1 LGTLFLII
9 EKCGGVLMLSRNL
22 RLVSC
27 GLFTAAALVAGSC
40 GKKKSS
46 DSGDDKN
53 QSAAQ
58 FSLSGQLAISS
69 SLNFAGASS
78 PDTIYA
84 IPANTIENIYS
95 FRKESL
101 KTINVGADGKFAASV
116 DANQGDVL
124 FVAFDS
130 KAANRMDGIR
140 GVLSVKDDSG
150 SLMRIPA
157 QDGKTAV
164 DLGTMTSDS
173 AGKEF
178 VSGKKTDDV
187 QSSFS
192 LDLAKMKELARTDD
206 SSRQLINVAANIRD
220 NGDFFFA
227 KPYMVFNG
235 KSSSIKNTFSQIT
248 DSKYNGYGL
257 YFVARWNGVKAEDFC
272 NGASAAHKLKLIP
285 PTNVKPAM
293 CNDNA
298 CNTKTDFIVLT
309 NESTGSLQSEGGNRS
324 SCYSPMQ
331 GNQPPA
337 DGGFYIAKETRDGF
351 EPPMGFNWG
360 GGGYNGAMPSGVWVL
375 QLDGSEVGRYDLK
388 SADPVNADGK
398 IVIYAPSIK
407 ATVDG
412 SNKVSK
418 VEIEWYLW
426 NAATG
431 AYDKVTDPSSFARNA
446 KEVGVEIADY
456 SGGCSSGKS
465 TFQQVANLSTFP
477 LSVDVSSFGA
487 AFPPTDGSTTSNS
500 GSVCESESIA
510 LSYSLNGVTY
520 RFDFRPYYNNL

>member
-1 LGTLFLII
+1 
-9 EKCGGVLMLSRNL
+9 MLSRNL

-69 SLNFAGASS
+69 ALNFAGASA

-95 FRKESL
+95 FSKENL
-101 KTINVGADGKFAASV
+101 KTISVGADGSFTASV
-116 DANQGDVL
+116 DANKGDML

-150 SLMRIPA
+150 SLLRIPA
-157 QDGKTAV
+157 QDGKAAV
-164 DLGTMTSDS
+164 DLGTMTNSS
-173 AGKEF
+173 GKEF

-206 SSRQLINVAANIRD
+206 SSRQLINVAANIRE

-235 KSSSIKNTFSQIT
+235 KSSSIKNTFSQAT

-257 YFVARWNGVKAEDFC
+257 YFVARWNGIKPEDFC
-272 NGASAAHKLKLIP
+272 SGGGAAHKLKLIP
-285 PTNVKPAM
+285 PTNVKPKL
-293 CNDNA
+293 CKNND
-298 CNTKTDFIVLT
+298 CTDFAEYTVLT
-309 NESTGSLQSEGGNRS
+309 NDNTGGLQSEGSNRS
-324 SCYSPMQ
+324 ACMSEAFA
-331 GNQPPA
+331 N
-337 DGGFYIAKETRDGF
+337 DGQFYIYKESRNGF
-351 EPPMGFNWG
+351 EPPFGFNWG
-360 GGGYNGAMPSGVWVL
+360 GGGYNGKMPEGVWVL
-375 QLDGSEVGRYDLK
+375 QLDGAEVGRYDLK
-388 SADPVNADGK
+388 SADPINSNEK
-398 IVIYAPSIK
+398 IVVYAPSIK

-412 SNKVSK
+412 SNKLTK
-418 VEIEWYLW
+418 VEIEWSLW
-426 NAATG
+426 NSATSS
-431 AYDKVTDPSSFARNA
+431 YDKVDDASSFARNV
-446 KEVGVEIADY
+446 KEVGVEVADY
-456 SGGCSSGKS
+456 TGGCTGGKS
-465 TFQQVANLSTFP
+465 TFQPVSNLSAFP
-477 LSVDVSSFGA
+477 FSVDVSSFGA
-487 AFPPTDGSTTSNS
+487 AFPPTDGSTTSNF

-520 RFDFRPYYNNL
+520 RFDFRPYYQ